1 MDNMA
6 TNVYTKSND
15 DRVRLDKALG
25 FFEKSYDNTHR
36 STRTRSQRT
45 FVAVGTPFRVRKLIA
60 QQRYYSKTKNL
71 IWHLII
77 ILFLQFLR

>member
-25 FFEKSYDNTHR
+25 F
-36 STRTRSQRT
+36 
-45 FVAVGTPFRVRKLIA
+45 L
-60 QQRYYSKTKNL
+60 KNL
-71 IWHLII
+71 MI
-77 ILFLQFLR
+77 ILTEAQGQEVKGLS